1 MKTNRSSCRRDLHW
15 ERLPCTWKNKLQ
27 FSSTENPLRSNSL
40 KMLRVFTYTV
50 ICSSSNSSID
60 FGWIAARIFGPKIG
74 KLGATNRRRSK
85 NVSPYCGAFPGLTM
99 MRSGSVLFKLKWTP
113 VAASFSLASIRRNLP
128 TAARNFCLCRSN
140 LAPGEVNGKLP
151 AASLCVGH
159 NPICKRH
166 VFQFFFCGV
175 RYIPF
180 KLYGYEQFMYILW
193 TRYVQIMYMV
203 CDVINILWIFK

>member
-1 MKTNRSSCRRDLHW
+1 MKTNRSSCRRELHW
-15 ERLPCTWKNKLQ
+15 ERLPCTWKNKWQ

-159 NPICKRH
+159 NSICKRH
-166 VFQFFFCGV
+166 VFHFFLRCPLHSV
-175 RYIPF
+175 QT
-180 KLYGYEQFMYILW
+180 LWLW
-193 TRYVQIMYMV
+193 TVYVHIMNTLCTDYVYGMW
-203 CDVINILWIFK
+203 CYQYIMNF